1 MHPTIILLNT
11 LEYCSNKL
19 RPIIYKII
27 KNKLHI
33 ANASDKIPLTKCAEA
48 ITLIQ

>member
-1 MHPTIILLNT
+1 MNPTIILLNT

-27 KNKLHI
+27 KNELNI
-33 ANASDKIPLTKCAEA
+33 PSASDKIPLIECAEA

>member
-1 MHPTIILLNT
+1 MNPTIILLNT
-11 LEYCSNKL
+11 LEYCLNKL

-27 KNKLHI
+27 KNELNI
-33 ANASDKIPLTKCAEA
+33 PNASVKIPLTKCAEA